1 MIGVSRGAEVAKVT
15 KPRTEVKGKITLD
28 YVSDNFSSSDD
39 LIPKATIVKSRSDSV
54 GKHSIKDLLKKI
66 EEKDKEIRL
75 LKLELSKSKVTFR
88 REELKWTG
96 EETTLRRW

>member
-1 MIGVSRGAEVAKVT
+1 LIGVSRGAEVAKVT
-15 KPRTEVKGKITLD
+15 KPRTGAKGKITLD

-54 GKHSIKDLLKKI
+54 GVGKHSIKELLKKI

-75 LKLELSKSKVTFR
+75 LK
-88 REELKWTG
+88 
-96 EETTLRRW
+96 